1 MENQLLRA
9 LDLFFK
15 GALWSAM
22 EYAVLLFPVP
32 VLFSEEMIDYSTDD
46 SFVSLL

>member
-32 VLFSEEMIDYSTDD
+32 VLFSEMIDYSTDD